1 MAVTAG
7 SLEAKVAPHQV
18 DPVRIFCLKEY
29 IFSFSQLITLFYVTH
44 KKPYYHCHLGRGKF
58 KLVLCGLTIT

>member
-7 SLEAKVAPHQV
+7 TLEAKVAAHQV

-29 IFSFSQLITLFYVTH
+29 IFSFSQLITLFYVAP
-44 KKPYYHCHLGRGKF
+44 KKP
-58 KLVLCGLTIT
+58 